1 LFSEY
6 RSDTSPDFTPFG
18 CIKELRSLDL

>member
-18 CIKELRSLDL
+18 CTKELRSLDL